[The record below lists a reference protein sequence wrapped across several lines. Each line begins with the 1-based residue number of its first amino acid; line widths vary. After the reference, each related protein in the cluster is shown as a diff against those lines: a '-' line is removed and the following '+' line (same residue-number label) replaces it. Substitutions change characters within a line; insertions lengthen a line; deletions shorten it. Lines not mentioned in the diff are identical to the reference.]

1 LELNLERTE
10 PQPFLSLAWVE
21 GRSTGTNLIS
31 LGEEISWTK
40 VESGSGQTDSKRHL
54 IFYDDMPPL
63 NQSPYTSRKALR
75 LDYKENI
82 LPLMSVCIEPCGDRM
97 VLIDFSKEISSAAN
111 GAVHHL
117 AARLEKAPISGVLD
131 WIPSYC
137 SLGVI
142 YDPLKIGYPALV
154 EELSRLR
161 DLETEFSPESTR
173 RLEFPVAY
181 GAAYGPDLAFVAQY
195 HGLTPER
202 VVALHTGAIYRVYM
216 IGFTPGFPY
225 LGGLPPIL
233 HTPRLANPRLQ
244 VPAGS
249 VAIGGQQ
256 AGIYPITSP
265 GGWRIIGRTPLHLFD
280 IRNLRPALLKPG
292 DEITFRAINKEEF
305 DTRQAELQ
313 SRSEDAIS
321 HQSRSTTSSPVF
333 RVASPGILSTLQD
346 LGRTGY
352 RQLGVSPCG
361 GMDPLALRLAN
372 RLAGNPES
380 VACLEVTLPGLQLDV
395 LRDNLFAITGADLSA
410 FLDDEPASLWQS
422 QFVRAGQRLSFRKRV
437 RGSRAYLAI
446 SGGFQADSVLGS
458 CSTDLRNCWGGFQGR
473 NLRKGD
479 ILFKQES
486 PTEQSGL
493 AIRATQPAVFCEYGA
508 PFLLRVLPGPQTS
521 CCLGSTMQR
530 LFSEEFR
537 VHPNSNRMGYRFNGP
552 PLEVSPTEII
562 SEPAP
567 RGSIQVLPNGE
578 LVLLMADHQTVGGY
592 PKIAVLISA
601 DFPKAAQLGPGHRV
615 RFQAVNL
622 EEAHRILALQEERV
636 KIGVVGL

>member
-1 LELNLERTE
+1 
-10 PQPFLSLAWVE
+10 
-21 GRSTGTNLIS
+21 
-31 LGEEISWTK
+31 
-40 VESGSGQTDSKRHL
+40 
-54 IFYDDMPPL
+54 
-63 NQSPYTSRKALR
+63 
-75 LDYKENI
+75 LDHEENI
-82 LPLMSVCIEPCGDRM
+82 LLGMTVRIESCGDRM
-97 VLIDFSKEISSAAN
+97 VLIEFSKEISSAAN
-111 GAVHHL
+111 VAVHHL
-117 AARLEKAPISGVLD
+117 AAMLEKAQISGVLD

-142 YDPLKIGYPALV
+142 YDPLKIGYPALI

-161 DLETEFSPESTR
+161 DLETEFLPESTR
-173 RLEFPVAY
+173 RLEIPVAY
-181 GAAYGPDLAFVAQY
+181 GAAFGPDLAFVAQY
-195 HGLTPER
+195 HGLSPER
-202 VVALHTGAIYRVYM
+202 VVALHTKAVYRVYM

-280 IRNLRPALLKPG
+280 IRNLRPGLLKPG
-292 DEITFRAINKEEF
+292 DEITFRAINQEEF
-305 DTRQAELQ
+305 DTWQAELP

-321 HQSRSTTSSPVF
+321 NQSGSTSSPVF
-333 RVASPGILSTLQD
+333 QVVSPGILSTLQD

-352 RQLGVSPCG
+352 RRLGVSPG
-361 GMDPLALRLAN
+361 GAMDPLALRLAN

-473 NLRKGD
+473 TLRKGD
-479 ILFKQES
+479 ILFAQES
-486 PTEQSGL
+486 PTEQSGF
-493 AIRATQPAVFCEYGA
+493 AIRATQPSVFSEYGT
-508 PFLLRVLPGPQTS
+508 PFLLRVLPGPQIS
-521 CCLGSTMQR
+521 CVGSTMQR

-537 VHPNSNRMGYRFNGP
+537 VHPNSNRMGYRFDGP
-552 PLEVSPTEII
+552 PLQVSPTEII

-578 LVLLMADHQTVGGY
+578 LILLMADHQTVGGY

-601 DFPKAAQLGPGHRV
+601 DFPKAAQLAPGHRV
-615 RFQAVNL
+615 QFQAVDL
-622 EEAHRILALQEERV
+622 EEAHRILALQEEAV
-636 KIGVVGL
+636 KMGVVEL

>member
-1 LELNLERTE
+1 MELNLERTE

-54 IFYDDMPPL
+54 IFYDDMPPS
-63 NQSPYTSRKALR
+63 NQSPYSSRKALR

-82 LPLMSVCIEPCGDRM
+82 LPGMSVCIEPCGDRM
-97 VLIDFSKEISSAAN
+97 VLIEFGKEISSAAN
-111 GAVHHL
+111 GAVHRL
-117 AARLEKAPISGVLD
+117 AVKLEKAQISGVLD

-137 SLGVI
+137 ALGVI
-142 YDPLKIGYPALV
+142 YNPLVIGYRAVV
-154 EELSRLR
+154 EKLNRLLELQ
-161 DLETEFSPESTR
+161 TEFLPESTR
-173 RLEFPVAY
+173 RLEIPVAY
-181 GAAYGPDLAFVAQY
+181 GAAFGPDLAFVAEY
-195 HGLTPER
+195 HGLAPER
-202 VVALHTGAIYRVYM
+202 VVALHTGAVYRVYM

-233 HTPRLANPRLQ
+233 HTPRLASPRLL

-265 GGWRIIGRTPLHLFD
+265 GGWRIIGRTPLQLFD
-280 IRNLRPALLKPG
+280 IRHPRPALLKPG
-292 DEITFRAINKEEF
+292 DEITFRAINQQEF
-305 DTRQAELQ
+305 NTWQAEPQ
-313 SRSEDAIS
+313 SPRCDDTFSNRNENA
-321 HQSRSTTSSPVF
+321 SSPVF
-333 RVASPGILSTLQD
+333 RVLSPGILSSLQD

-352 RQLGVSPCG
+352 QRLGVSPCG
-361 GMDPLALRLAN
+361 AMDPLALRLAN

-380 VACLEVTLPGLQLDV
+380 AACLEVTLPGLQLEAVQDS
-395 LRDNLFAITGADLSA
+395 LFAITGADLSA

-422 QFVRAGQRLSFRKRV
+422 QLVRAGQRLSFRKRV

-446 SGGFQADSVLGS
+446 NGRFQADSVLGS

-479 ILFKQES
+479 TLFKQES
-486 PTEQSGL
+486 PTDQRGF
-493 AIRATQPAVFCEYGA
+493 AILATQLEVFCEYQT

-521 CCLGSTMQR
+521 CCPGSTMQR

-537 VHPNSNRMGYRFNGP
+537 VHPNSNRMGYRLDGP
-552 PLEVSPTEII
+552 PLAVSPAEII

-567 RGSIQVLPNGE
+567 RGSIQVLPSGQ

-601 DFPKAAQLGPGHRV
+601 DFPKAAQLAPGHRV
-615 RFQAVNL
+615 RFQAVSL
-622 EEAHRILALQEERV
+622 EEAHRVLALQEERV
-636 KIGVVGL
+636 KMGVVQC